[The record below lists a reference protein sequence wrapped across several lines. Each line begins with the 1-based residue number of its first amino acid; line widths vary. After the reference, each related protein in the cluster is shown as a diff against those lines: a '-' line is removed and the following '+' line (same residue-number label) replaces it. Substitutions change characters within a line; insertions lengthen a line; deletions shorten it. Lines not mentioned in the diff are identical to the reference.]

1 MVNVDVGT
9 NYDWE
14 IEAEGGEQP
23 PHYSVNETASV
34 TLTLKLKKP
43 ANLKAKAEKKKVSVS

>member
-1 MVNVDVGT
+1 MNVDVGT
-9 NYDWE
+9 TYDWE